1 MPIVK
6 NEVMPMRTTM
16 REHVTTRSGIRIGS
30 AYVPRLRADQAGWI
44 DAPARMQK
52 RPLDREDRI
61 VLGACVLVALV
72 VIAFKLWK

>member
-6 NEVMPMRTTM
+6 NQLEPMRTTM

-44 DAPARMQK
+44 DAPSTATR
-52 RPLDREDRI
+52 RPIDREDRI
-61 VLGACVLVALV
+61 VLWAVAIV
-72 VIAFKLWK
+72 AVIAAAIRIWG